1 MKLNN
6 KQQFGIGLGAVALI
20 TLFTSMSVK
29 LFNSIKNKTIKH
41 NCEKYPLDYVEQDEM
56 IEQPKNSDA

>member
-6 KQQFGIGLGAVALI
+6 KQQLGIGMGVVALI
-20 TLFTSMSVK
+20 TFFTSMSVK

-41 NCEKYPLDYVEQDEM
+41 NCEKYPLDDIEQDET
-56 IEQPKNSDA
+56 IEQSENLED